1 MTPTPPAG
9 FKLTLLAA
17 TLAVLPLTGYAAG
30 AGGGPDGGSSAPVQL
45 STGDGGTVGM
55 DGSTGTAFGT
65 GGTGISIPHADG
77 PVSGGD
83 GAQSG
88 EATLIGLGLPGIR
101 IGGGGGGGGTVYAVV
116 DQNPTASGGNG
127 GKGATFAQ
135 SAPSFNAGLIVGGG
149 GGAGGNIIWMRSA
162 PPGTGVLTSVRGG
175 NGGTG
180 AELTSATAFTNSGEI
195 WGGGGGSA
203 GTSLDG
209 AVTTFGY
216 SGSGGTGLVV
226 TSNGATVTNTGTI
239 HGGNAGTNTLLS
251 LGGNGVRV
259 TGNLGNIIQAGTIA
273 GGLNSDGVNR
283 NEAVLINGQGN
294 TLTLHP
300 TSITTGGV
308 IFNGADNRLHIGSGS
323 AATATINGAI
333 AFGSGGVFQVRATPA
348 AFDRLNVT
356 GNAVINQARV
366 DVQAAPGAYSETF
379 SQIIL
384 HADGTLT
391 GTRFTGVTS
400 NLAYLTP
407 TLSYSADG
415 RDVTLMLTRAPSP
428 VTPEVPPVTPEV
440 PPVTPEVPP
449 ITPVAPP
456 AKIRFADLV
465 NGSNG
470 RAVADAAET
479 LGAGHAVYDAAI
491 GLPQGAPQDF
501 FAGLSGEMHAGVSSG
516 LSILSSTVR
525 NVPLNQLRGNLNAGF
540 VPGAPTAAAG
550 TSDAAPSAAA
560 LPSSL
565 ARPAWAQIVGNWQ
578 RIGATGD
585 TSAVRQHTGGV
596 FVGADHGL
604 GNGWRLGGALGY
616 TDSKQRV
623 DDLASKADIS
633 SYSAVLY
640 GGKAIALGTGKLNV
654 MAGASYTWHDIDTE
668 RHIDGGGLNQT
679 LDSNYGGNTT
689 QVFSELGYAFGVA
702 SGLTLEPYAGVAWA
716 GQRTRGFSESG
727 GSAALSGDSTR
738 NNTTTTTLGLRATQ
752 EVTLGTLAGAVSG
765 GLSWRHA
772 FGDLRPESRLAFDAG
787 DSFTVT
793 GAPIAR
799 DAALVEAGFDA
810 RISRTATLGLAY
822 AGQFGGGNRDQ
833 TASVNLRWAF

>member
-1 MTPTPPAG
+1 MTSSPSG

-17 TLAVLPLTGYAAG
+17 TLTVLPLTGYAAG
-30 AGGGPDGGSSAPVQL
+30 SGGGPYGGSSYGD
-45 STGDGGTVGM
+45 STGVGDGGAFGLNGANGTHGGAGGIFVNGSLDISASGT
-55 DGSTGTAFGT
+55 DGSESAPSSIVGVGAATAF
-65 GGTGISIPHADG
+65 
-77 PVSGGD
+77 
-83 GAQSG
+83 
-88 EATLIGLGLPGIR
+88 
-101 IGGGGGGGGTVYAVV
+101 IGGGGGGGGTAAV
-116 DQNPTASGGNG
+116 QGTPTVVAHGGNG
-127 GKGATFAQ
+127 GNGATFRVSVA
-135 SAPSFNAGLIVGGG
+135 SFNNGVIAGGG
-149 GGAGGNIIWMRSA
+149 GGAGGDIHWLVPSPAGADIA
-162 PPGTGVLTSVRGG
+162 ASVRGG
-175 NGGTG
+175 NGGAG
-180 AELTSATAFTNSGEI
+180 AELASANISFINAGTI
-195 WGGGGGSA
+195 WGGGGGSPGRNIYLPGG
-203 GTSLDG
+203 GTITEG
-209 AVTTFGY
+209 F
-216 SGSGGTGLVV
+216 SGSGGAGLVV
-226 TSNGATVTNTGTI
+226 TSDGNNITNTGTI
-239 HGGNAGTNTLLS
+239 RGGDAGAGALLA

-259 TGNLGNIIQAGTIA
+259 SGNLGSIIQAGIMA
-273 GGLNSDGVNR
+273 GGMNSNGVDR

-300 TSITTGGV
+300 RSITTGNV
-308 IFNGADNRLHIGSGS
+308 IFNGADNRLQIGTGS
-323 AATATINGAI
+323 AATAAI
-333 AFGSGGVFQVRATPA
+333 AGSVSLGSGGVFQVRATPA

-356 GNAVINQARV
+356 GNAVVNQARV

-379 SQIIL
+379 SQVIL
-384 HADGTLT
+384 HADATLT

-407 TLSYSADG
+407 TLSYSADD
-415 RDVTLMLTRAPSP
+415 RDVTLLLTRAPSP
-428 VTPEVPPVTPEV
+428 VKPEVPPVTPEV
-440 PPVTPEVPP
+440 PPVAPP
-449 ITPVAPP
+449 VTPVAPP

-465 NGSNG
+465 NGGNG

-501 FAGLSGEMHAGVSSG
+501 FAGLSGEMHAGVGSG
-516 LSILSSTVR
+516 LSMLSSTVR

-540 VPGAPTAAAG
+540 APGSPTAAAG

-578 RIGATGD
+578 RIGATGN

-616 TDSKQRV
+616 TDAKQRV

-640 GGKAIALGTGKLNV
+640 GGKAIALGAGKLNV
-654 MAGASYTWHDIDTE
+654 MAGASYTWHDIHTE
-668 RHIDGGGLNQT
+668 RRIDGGGLNQT

-689 QVFSELGYAFGVA
+689 QVFSEVGYAFGVT

-738 NNTTTTTLGLRATQ
+738 NNTTTSSLGLRATQ

-772 FGDLRPESRLAFDAG
+772 FGDLKPESRLAFDAG

-810 RISRTATLGLAY
+810 RIARTATLGIAY

>member
-1 MTPTPPAG
+1 M
-9 FKLTLLAA
+9 
-17 TLAVLPLTGYAAG
+17 
-30 AGGGPDGGSSAPVQL
+30 
-45 STGDGGTVGM
+45 
-55 DGSTGTAFGT
+55 
-65 GGTGISIPHADG
+65 
-77 PVSGGD
+77 
-83 GAQSG
+83 
-88 EATLIGLGLPGIR
+88 
-101 IGGGGGGGGTVYAVV
+101 VYAVAER
-116 DQNPTASGGNG
+116 NPVAAGGNG

-135 SAPSFNAGLIVGGG
+135 STPSSNAGLIVGGG
-149 GGAGGNIIWMRSA
+149 GGAGGSVSWIFST
-162 PPGTGVLTSVRGG
+162 PPSTGVATSIRGG

-180 AELTSATAFTNSGEI
+180 AELAVANMAFTNSGQI

-203 GTSLDG
+203 GTGSDG
-209 AVTTFGY
+209 GAMTTFGY

-226 TSNGATVTNTGTI
+226 TSNGATVTNAGII
-239 HGGNAGTNTLLS
+239 HGGNAGTGTLLS

-259 TGNLGNIIQAGTIA
+259 TGDLGTIIQAGTIA
-273 GGLNSDGVNR
+273 GGLNNDGVNR

-300 TSITTGGV
+300 TSITSGNV
-308 IFNGADNRLHIGSGS
+308 IFNGADNRLQIGTGS
-323 AATATINGAI
+323 AATAAVDGSVSLGAN
-333 AFGSGGVFQVRATPA
+333 GVFQVRATPA

-356 GNAVINQARV
+356 GNAVVNQARV

-407 TLSYSADG
+407 TLSYSADD
-415 RDVTLMLTRAPSP
+415 RDVTLMVTRAPSP

-440 PPVTPEVPP
+440 PPVTPEIPPVTPEVPP
-449 ITPVAPP
+449 VAPPVAPVAPP

-479 LGAGHAVYDAAI
+479 LRAGHAVYDAAI
-491 GLPQGAPQDF
+491 GLPKGAPQAF

-516 LSILSSTVR
+516 LSSLSSTVR

-540 VPGAPTAAAG
+540 APGAPTAAAG
-550 TSDAAPSAAA
+550 SSDAAPSAAA

-585 TSAVRQHTGGV
+585 TSAMRQHTGGV
-596 FVGADHGL
+596 FVGADHGV

-623 DDLASKADIS
+623 DDLASKADVS
-633 SYSAVLY
+633 SYSAVIY
-640 GGKAIALGTGKLNV
+640 GGKAIALGAGKLNV
-654 MAGASYTWHDIDTE
+654 MAGASYTWHDIATE
-668 RHIDGGGLNQT
+668 RRINGGGLDQT
-679 LDSNYGGNTT
+679 LNSDYGGNTT
-689 QVFSELGYAFGVA
+689 QLFSEVGYAFGIA

-727 GSAALSGDSTR
+727 GSAALSGESTR

-752 EVTLGTLAGAVSG
+752 DVTLGALAGAVSG

-822 AGQFGGGNRDQ
+822 AGQFGSGNRDQ